1 MMVEFDLAGA
11 LVGGFVASVVMTAL
25 MTMARQAGMTDMP
38 PMPLVIGSMLSGNR
52 ARAMSMGA
60 IAHLVVM
67 GTVVFGIVYG
77 LLFSAFDS
85 DAWWVGTLIGVAH
98 GLIVGVVFMPMM
110 PAMHPR
116 MPGELV
122 AAGTAPAP
130 GTVATDD
137 RGGLRIAA
145 PGMLGRNWGGMTPV
159 GLVMGHAV
167 YGLVLALVYTAIT

>member
-1 MMVEFDLAGA
+1 MVEFDLAGA

-38 PMPLVIGSMLSGNR
+38 PMPLVIGSMLSGHR
-52 ARAMSMGA
+52 AKAMSMGA
-60 IAHLVVM
+60 LAHFVVM

-98 GLIVGVVFMPMM
+98 GLVVGVVFMPMM

-116 MPGELV
+116 MSGELV
-122 AAGTAPAP
+122 VAGTSPAP
-130 GTVATDD
+130 GTVGPDD
-137 RGGLRIAA
+137 HGGLRIAA
-145 PGMLGRNWGGMTPV
+145 PGVLGRNWGGMTPV
-159 GLVMGHAV
+159 GLVGGHAV
-167 YGLVLALVYTAIT
+167 YGLVLALVYAWLA